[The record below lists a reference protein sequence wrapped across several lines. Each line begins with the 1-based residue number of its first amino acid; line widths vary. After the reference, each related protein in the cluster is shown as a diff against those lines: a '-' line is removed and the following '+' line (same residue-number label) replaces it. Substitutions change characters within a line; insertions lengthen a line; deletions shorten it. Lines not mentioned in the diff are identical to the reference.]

1 MLQASVLKSIAVWQ
15 ICLVG
20 AILMVML
27 GVLRPKEAGQA
38 IPLSMLL
45 LIIGSFAM
53 AGALSG
59 TGAGD
64 LIGSLIARLTRKVNN
79 NYAIGFL
86 FFFFP
91 FVLAQLMSNRGAML
105 LFFPIAC
112 AAANQ
117 LGGNPCGLV
126 ILIEAGALTAF
137 MTPMPTA
144 AVPYMMEYGGY
155 DQSDLIR
162 GGWLYALIACVL
174 SVGWTMT
181 IMPVLCV

>member
-1 MLQASVLKSIAVWQ
+1 MVL
-15 ICLVG
+15 
-20 AILMVML
+20 L
-27 GVLRPKEAGQA
+27 GVLKPREAGQA
-38 IPLSMLL
+38 IPVSMLL
-45 LIIGSFAM
+45 LIIGSLAM

-64 LIGSLIARLTRKVNN
+64 LIGGFIAGLVRKANN
-79 NYAIGFL
+79 SYAVGFL

-91 FVLAQLMSNRGAML
+91 FALAQLMSNRGAML

-117 LGGNPCGLV
+117 LGGDPRGLV
-126 ILIEAGALTAF
+126 ILVEAGALTAF

-144 AVPYMMEYGGY
+144 AVPYIMEYGGY
-155 DQSDLIR
+155 DQRDLIR
-162 GGWLYALIACVL
+162 GGWLYALIACAL

-181 IMPVLCV
+181 IMPVL